1 MLHLNFSGV
10 TASGKTTTART
21 LFDGF
26 LGERK
31 EWASGGCGPEYM
43 RAALSLA
50 DVLVLDDIDRYPFRA
65 GGVDSLIQAVTDVQ
79 RAGKLRCKLLITTS
93 EEPVILPGADA
104 GSADSAG
111 YRAMAQTLNN
121 PKVMRE

>member
-21 LFDGF
+21 LFDNF

-31 EWASGGCGPEYM
+31 EWASGGCTPEYM
-43 RAALSLA
+43 RAALSQA
-50 DVLVLDDIDRYPFRA
+50 DVLVLDDVDRYPFHTE
-65 GGVDSLIQAVTDVQ
+65 GVNSLIQAVTDVQ

-93 EEPVILPGADA
+93 EGPVVLPGADA

-111 YRAMAQTLNN
+111 YRTTAQTLNN

>member
-1 MLHLNFSGV
+1 MLHLNFSG
-10 TASGKTTTART
+10 TATSGKTTTART
-21 LFDGF
+21 LFDNF

-31 EWASGGCGPEYM
+31 EWVGGECTEVYL
-43 RAALSLA
+43 RAALRSC
-50 DVLVLDDIDRYPFRA
+50 DVLVLDDVDRGPTRR
-65 GGVDSLIQAVTDVQ
+65 GVDNLIWAVTGVQ
-79 RAGKLRCKLLITTS
+79 RAGKLWCKLLITTS